1 VPDLTGAD
9 PTPEPRTEPGTGR
22 VVLVVDDDANVREV
36 LRRYLTRAGHQVVEA
51 EDGASG
57 LNLLRRRRPDL
68 VILDLMMPGMDGL
81 DVCSAIRRESD
92 VPIILLTALG
102 SESDR
107 VVGLEHGADDYVV
120 KPFSPREVTLRVSR
134 ILARTGPT
142 GGFPGGTDLVDD
154 GDLVVNMRTS
164 RSVTRQGRPVT
175 LTTRE
180 FDLLA
185 FLVRHPEQAFSRT
198 ELMQRVWQWSF
209 GDESTVTVHA
219 RRLREK
225 IETDPANPV
234 RLQTVWG
241 HGYRYHA
248 LEPCPGEEPT

>member
-1 VPDLTGAD
+1 MVTSSPAEPPAAASGA
-9 PTPEPRTEPGTGR
+9 T
-22 VVLVVDDDANVREV
+22 VLVVDDDDNVREV
-36 LRRYLTRAGHQVVEA
+36 LRRYLTRAGHRVIEA
-51 EDGASG
+51 PDGASG
-57 LNLLRRRRPDL
+57 LNAVRRERPDL

-81 DVCSAIRRESD
+81 DVCTAIRRTSD
-92 VPIILLTALG
+92 VPVIMLTALG

-120 KPFSPREVTLRVSR
+120 KPFSPREVTLRVGR
-134 ILARTGPT
+134 ILARSATITAAAAGP
-142 GGFPGGTDLVDD
+142 DLIVD
-154 GDLVVNMRTS
+154 GDLEINLGS
-164 RSVTRQGRPVT
+164 RSVSRTGRPLT

-185 FLVRHPEQAFSRT
+185 FLVRHPDQAFSRT
-198 ELMQRVWQWSF
+198 ELMRQVWQWEF

-225 IETDPANPV
+225 IEDDPATPTRV
-234 RLQTVWG
+234 QTVWG

-248 LEPCPGEEPT
+248 LEPLHPATPNSQESSS

>member
-1 VPDLTGAD
+1 MAKAEELTGPSGA
-9 PTPEPRTEPGTGR
+9 T
-22 VVLVVDDDANVREV
+22 VLVVDDDDNVREV
-36 LRRYLTRAGHQVVEA
+36 LQRYLTRAGHTVIEA
-51 EDGASG
+51 ADGASG
-57 LNLLRRRRPDL
+57 LNAVRREHPDL

-81 DVCSAIRRESD
+81 DVCSAIRHTSD
-92 VPIILLTALG
+92 VPVIMLTALG

-120 KPFSPREVTLRVSR
+120 KPFSPREVTLRVGR
-134 ILARTGPT
+134 ILGRTGAAVVAADT
-142 GGFPGGTDLVDD
+142 VELITD
-154 GDLVVNMRTS
+154 GDLVVNLPS
-164 RSVTRQGRPVT
+164 RSVTRAGQPIT

-185 FLVRHPEQAFSRT
+185 FLVRHPDQAFSRT
-198 ELMQRVWQWSF
+198 ELMQRVWQWEF

-225 IETDPANPV
+225 IENDPAVPT

-241 HGYRYHA
+241 HGYRYHR
-248 LEPCPGEEPT
+248 LQPTPGS